1 MLSVSWVKKF
11 ILTVV
16 LSGLPEEKGM
26 TTVAQMIEWLK
37 TLPQDAE
44 VECGFEESDC
54 DGRYMVHRPVDIEGS
69 DVFDYKDEMYKDYP
83 HVYGKVIVQ
92 ICGE

>member
-1 MLSVSWVKKF
+1 
-11 ILTVV
+11 
-16 LSGLPEEKGM
+16 M

-44 VECGFEESDC
+44 VQCGVEESS
-54 DGRYMVHRPVDIEGS
+54 GYEWHTVHRPVDIEGS
-69 DVFDYKDEMYKDYP
+69 DVFDYKDETYKDYP